1 MRQDTRRTGLKMVPF
16 LLESPASNSVWI
28 MIAVC
33 GATVLYAIFRP
44 SARGK
49 RDPLA
54 RSPSSGRLSQQRNT
68 ERQMESLL
76 VELSEMARQISA
88 QLDTR
93 SQKLELLIQEA
104 DEKIAAMER
113 ARAGATTPTTTSN
126 DRETWAMHP
135 EPPPPESEVIDPRHQ
150 EIYTLA
156 DQGASAPDIARQL
169 DRPRG
174 EVELILAL
182 RPRTRT

>member
-1 MRQDTRRTGLKMVPF
+1 MEPTGLKMVPV
-16 LLESPASNSVWI
+16 LLETPASNSVWI
-28 MIAVC
+28 IIAVC
-33 GATVLYAIFRP
+33 GATILYAIFRP
-44 SARGK
+44 SARSK
-49 RDPLA
+49 RDPLT
-54 RSPSSGRLSQQRNT
+54 RVPSSARLSQQRNT

-104 DEKIAAMER
+104 DAKIAEMER
-113 ARAGATTPTTTSN
+113 ARAGATGPTSS
-126 DRETWAMHP
+126 DHQTWSTHS
-135 EPPPPESEVIDPRHQ
+135 EPPPAETDVIDPRHQ

-156 DQGASAPDIARQL
+156 DQGTSAPDIARQL

>member
-1 MRQDTRRTGLKMVPF
+1 MMLPF
-16 LLESPASNSVWI
+16 LLETPAGNSVWI
-28 MIAVC
+28 LIAVC

-44 SARGK
+44 SARSK

-54 RSPSSGRLSQQRNT
+54 RSPSSARLSQQRNT

-104 DEKIAAMER
+104 DEKIAALER
-113 ARAGATTPTTTSN
+113 ARAGGATSSSSSTSTTRD
-126 DRETWAMHP
+126 DREAWTMQAEPAPP
-135 EPPPPESEVIDPRHQ
+135 EPEADAIDPRHQ
-150 EIYTLA
+150 QVYELA
-156 DQGASAPDIARQL
+156 DQGAAAPEIARQL

-174 EVELILAL
+174 EIELILAL